1 MESIAQ
7 PRGRFQS
14 LAHRQIEVFTS
25 GVYVPKQGL
34 NFVPD
39 CILSPDR
46 SQRGKITGFS
56 VHARQRLRRLL
67 VESSLPGSVRLGF
80 TLTVPW
86 RGVPVDIMLKEFKI
100 SFHRFS
106 VKFRRAFPN
115 SAAIFRVELQKR
127 KAPHIHA
134 IWYLSQDDIKA
145 NGLQPDTHACRV
157 CPSVSRSLLIV
168 CANNKINSMW
178 VSSVPV
184 FPRDNLTG
192 FVEHG
197 SQVDD
202 IASNGAMFRYL
213 ADHTSK
219 SKQEQLGYEG
229 KQWGVIGGKNL
240 VKIVPHSFSFKKSK
254 DGEKSKAV
262 LLRNLQKLCR
272 YRVSNPAAP
281 FGSSYRDSK
290 RTIGTFY
297 TGEANVSRLLDLPV
311 INAGLK
317 RRRLSQGDLC

>member
-25 GVYVPKQGL
+25 GVYVPKQGK
-34 NFVPD
+34 NFIPD
-39 CILSPDR
+39 CLLSPER
-46 SQRGKITGFS
+46 KQRGKITGFS

-67 VESSLPGSVRLGF
+67 VESSLPGSSRLGF

-86 RGVPVDIMLKEFKI
+86 RCVPVEVMLKEFKI
-100 SFHRFS
+100 SLHRFTI
-106 VKFRRAFPN
+106 KFRRAFPK

-134 IWYLSQDDIKA
+134 IWYLAKDDIEA
-145 NGLQPDTHACRV
+145 NGLQPDTHAGRV
-157 CPSVSRSLLIV
+157 CPSVSRSLLIA
-168 CANNKINSMW
+168 CANNKLSSMW
-178 VSSVPV
+178 VSSVPI

-192 FVEHG
+192 FIAHG

-240 VKIVPHSFSFKKSK
+240 VKIVPHSFDFKKSK
-254 DGEKSKAV
+254 DGNKSRAV

-272 YRVSNPAAP
+272 YRVDDSAAP
-281 FGSSYRDSK
+281 FGSSYRNSK
-290 RTIGTFY
+290 RTVGTFY
-297 TGEANVSRLLDLPV
+297 TGESNVSRLLELPV

-317 RRRLSQGDLC
+317 RRQFSQGELC